1 MKNFKLITLIFIIVL
16 GTFTTS
22 CDNDDDAAAAV
33 PVAIV
38 NEFTYEGTSYNLSQ
52 GILEDYGD
60 NGNGSYDFDI
70 SLFSDDFTID
80 LVNDEI
86 TGRGEAVYLDLNSDN
101 MADLSDGTYVFDIN
115 RDAFVIS
122 VAGIFLDYDIQAQN
136 GTAVQASS
144 GEVILTKSGD
154 EYTISFDLS
163 TATGDAIIGQYKGT
177 LSRA

>member
-1 MKNFKLITLIFIIVL
+1 MKKFKLITLIFIIIL
-16 GTFTTS
+16 GTFTIS
-22 CDNDDDAAAAV
+22 CDNDDDAVAPA
-33 PVAIV
+33 AIV
-38 NEFTYEGTSYNLSQ
+38 NEFTYQGITYGLSQ

-70 SLFSDDFTID
+70 SLFSDDFIVD

-86 TGRGEAVYLDLNSDN
+86 AGRGEAVYLDLNSDN
-101 MADLSDGTYVFDIN
+101 MAHLSDGTYVFNIN
-115 RDAFVIS
+115 REAFVIS
-122 VAGIFLDYDIQAQN
+122 VAGIFLDYDAQSQD

-144 GEVILTKSGD
+144 GEVILTKVGE

>member
-1 MKNFKLITLIFIIVL
+1 MKNFKLVSLIFIIVL

-22 CDNDDDAAAAV
+22 CDNDDDAV

-38 NEFTYEGTSYNLSQ
+38 NEFTYQGTAYNLSQ
-52 GILEDYGD
+52 GILQDYGD

-70 SLFSDDFTID
+70 ILFSDDFTID

-86 TGRGEAVYLDLNSDN
+86 TGRGDAVYLDLNSDN

-115 RDAFVIS
+115 RDVFVIS
-122 VAGIFLDYDIQAQN
+122 FAGIFLDYDPQASN
-136 GTAVQASS
+136 GTAVEASS
-144 GEVILTKSGD
+144 GEVILTKSGV

-163 TATGDAIIGQYKGT
+163 TANGDAIIGQYKGT
-177 LSRA
+177 LSRV